1 MIALLLLIL
10 VNILILINTKQPRK
24 LVEVLEK
31 YEILRD
37 HLRDNEN
44 EGFETL
50 RMRVPITAIEK
61 MRGDSVGYNTN
72 KGENITICLD
82 GEVNEIFH
90 VLIHELA
97 HNTVKE
103 YAHSDSFWKK
113 YTDLRDLC
121 INLGIY
127 EKIPERTEFCGKHV
141 QDK

>member
-10 VNILILINTKQPRK
+10 VNIFILINTKQPRK

-37 HLRDNEN
+37 HLRDNGN

-103 YAHSDSFWKK
+103 YAHSDGFWKN